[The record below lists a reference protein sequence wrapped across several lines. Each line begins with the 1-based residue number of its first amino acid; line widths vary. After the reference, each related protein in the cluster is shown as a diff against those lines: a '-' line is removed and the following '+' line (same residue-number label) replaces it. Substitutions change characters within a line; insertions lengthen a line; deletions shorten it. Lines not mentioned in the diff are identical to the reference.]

1 MATASNTATSVDQVM
16 LIILGISVV
25 LFVGIMG
32 TMVFFVVK
40 YSRKNQKTVT
50 NISHHTGLE
59 LVWTI
64 IPIFIVL
71 VMFYYGFVGFKSMR
85 TGPKDAFQVT
95 VTGRMWSWLYTYPN
109 GIQATDQLRIPM
121 GEFVRFNLKST
132 DVIHSFYVP
141 AFRVKWDAVPG
152 RDTHYYVKADKPGTF
167 DVQCAE
173 YCGLQHAYM
182 LSKVT
187 VMPRDEFDK
196 WYAANAPKKEPAAA
210 ASGATAEAEVSEAP
224 EAAEAAPPGAP
235 AGSEQAVAAPGTT
248 PATPPVPAASTSA
261 PAKPAQAAGA
271 AAEGEKLAQKYLCM
285 SCHSTDGSKIVGP
298 SFKGLFG
305 SSVTVV
311 TDGKERTVKADD
323 AYLLRS
329 ITDPNADLVKGYQP
343 LMPAQPQITDDE
355 ARAIVAYIKSRK

>member
-1 MATASNTATSVDQVM
+1 MATASNTASSVYQVM
-16 LIILGISVV
+16 LIIIGIVV

-32 TMVFFVVK
+32 TMVFFVIK
-40 YSRKNQKTVT
+40 YSRKKQKTVT

-59 LVWTI
+59 IVWTV
-64 IPIFIVL
+64 IPILIVL

-121 GEFVRFNLKST
+121 GEYVRFNLKST

-187 VMPRDEFDK
+187 VMPRDEFEK
-196 WYAANAPKKEPAAA
+196 WYAANAPGKEPV
-210 ASGATAEAEVSEAP
+210 ATAPGGTARAEVTRAP
-224 EAAEAAPPGAP
+224 EAAGAATPVAP
-235 AGSEQAVAAPGTT
+235 AASEPTAAAPGTT
-248 PATPPVPAASTSA
+248 PAAPAVPAAPTPA
-261 PAKPAQAAGA
+261 PAKPAEASGA

-285 SCHSTDGSKIVGP
+285 SCHSTDGSRIVGP